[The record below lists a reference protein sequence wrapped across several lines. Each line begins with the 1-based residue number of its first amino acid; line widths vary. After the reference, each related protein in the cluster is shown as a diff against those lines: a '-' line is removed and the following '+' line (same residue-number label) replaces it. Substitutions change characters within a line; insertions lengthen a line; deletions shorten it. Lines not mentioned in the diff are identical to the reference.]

1 MSHNEI
7 SINLDSL
14 LINRINKT
22 DNCYCCREKTTS
34 VSPCICKTAICDSC
48 LLTYVKYNDKCTICN
63 SQLQIYIP
71 SPTSTRGS
79 LSPMSIMT
87 NTSLSYSLSFEDDT
101 PKVDFMFIFKIL
113 LILICIF
120 YSLCLIHYVGITG
133 NHVLT
138 GSPLVINFRSDE
150 MLMGFVYLVSSFLGL
165 IIITLALCIISILL
179 QLIYDIIF
187 CKCLTN

>member
-22 DNCYCCREKTTS
+22 DNCYCCREETTS
-34 VSPCICKTAICDSC
+34 VSPCVCKTAMCDSC
-48 LLTYVKYNDKCTICN
+48 LFTYVKYNDKCTICN
-63 SQLQIYIP
+63 TQLQIYIP
-71 SPTSTRGS
+71 SPTSTRGT

-101 PKVDFMFIFKIL
+101 PKFDFMFILKVL
-113 LILICIF
+113 LFLLCIF
-120 YSLCLIHYVGITG
+120 YSLCLIHYVGIIG
-133 NHVLT
+133 NHFLIRT
-138 GSPLVINFRSDE
+138 PLVIHFRSYE
-150 MLMGFVYLVSSFLGL
+150 ILMGFVYLVGSFMAI
-165 IIITLALCIISILL
+165 IIITLSLCIISIIF

>member
-79 LSPMSIMT
+79 LSPMTIHHYHIHYHLKMIHQ
-87 NTSLSYSLSFEDDT
+87 
-101 PKVDFMFIFKIL
+101 K
-113 LILICIF
+113 LIL
-120 YSLCLIHYVGITG
+120 CL
-133 NHVLT
+133 
-138 GSPLVINFRSDE
+138 
-150 MLMGFVYLVSSFLGL
+150 FLK
-165 IIITLALCIISILL
+165 
-179 QLIYDIIF
+179 F
-187 CKCLTN
+187 C